1 MLPRAAAIL
10 FLAAGMSLR
19 ADPGH
24 EVTIAELTEQL
35 QREPANADVL
45 FQRGWNFRENNQPQE
60 ARADF
65 EHSLRVR
72 SPYLPASR
80 EIALLDIAAGKHA
93 EAVQRL
99 REALEKAPE
108 DQQIAVPGAC
118 AILSRALLTS
128 GQAESALQA
137 ARRGLESAAR
147 QTPPSFPQDLCMLR
161 AEAQCR
167 LGRLTERLAELR
179 TAAKEVGSIL
189 LENAAIDA
197 AIDAGQ
203 GAEVLAQIEA
213 ELPKLRWRG
222 SWLIRRA
229 RALLQKGDDASR
241 AATAVDLEAAL
252 TEISSRIQPERP
264 ELSLICDRGVVL
276 FLQGKKEAAMA
287 DLTEAKTRG
296 AAPWMLQTLTFL
308 LEPPPQPVQAP
319 AKSP

>member
-1 MLPRAAAIL
+1 MLHRTAAFL
-10 FLAAGMSLR
+10 FLAASIAVR

-72 SPYLPASR
+72 SPWLPAER
-80 EIALLDIAAGKHA
+80 EIALLDIAAGKHT

-99 REALEKAPE
+99 QKALEKVPD
-108 DQQIAVPGAC
+108 DQQIAVPGTC

-147 QTPPSFPQDLCMLR
+147 QTPPSSPQDLCMLR

-167 LGRLTERLAELR
+167 LGLLTERLANLR
-179 TAAKEVGSIL
+179 AAAKEVGSIL

-203 GAEVLAQIEA
+203 GAEVLPQIEA

-229 RALLQKGDDASR
+229 RALLQKGDEASR
-241 AATAVDLEAAL
+241 TTAAADLAAAL
-252 TEISSRIQPERP
+252 TEISSRIRPDQP
-264 ELSLICDRGVVL
+264 ELSLICDRGVVH
-276 FLQGKKEAAMA
+276 FLQGNKEAARA

-308 LEPPPQPVQAP
+308 LEPPPAP
-319 AKSP
+319 PKSP